1 MTDKSQ
7 SKSSKA
13 RRSSGLTAVFIRQKK
28 APGRYGDGN
37 GLYLVVDPSGAARWV
52 LRIMCNGK
60 RRDIGLGGAAT
71 VSLLEARD
79 KAHELRK
86 LAKQG
91 EDPVAARRALREG
104 APTFEQCALAVHK
117 NRKSTW
123 RNGKHTNQWL
133 KTLELYA
140 FPTIGKAAVNRIGT
154 AEILKLLLP
163 IWTTKAETARRVLQR
178 VSTILDYATA
188 AGMRS
193 GENPCR
199 LAVLGLPKQTDEVRH
214 FAALPY
220 SDVPGFIRKLRAS
233 NAAEITK
240 LAFEFLI
247 LNASRSGEVRLA
259 PKSEI
264 DIDKGLWTIPAERMK
279 GGKEHIV
286 PLPPRAVEIAKTARL
301 LYPDAELLFPS
312 PNNPGKP
319 LSDMALTELLR
330 RLKFE
335 ATAHGFRSSF
345 RDWASEETAYPREVA
360 EMALAHAIES
370 KVEAAYR
377 RGILLEKRR
386 LLMTDWANFVLG
398 QRDEKYAY

>member
-1 MTDKSQ
+1 M
-7 SKSSKA
+7 SSSSHPKA
-13 RRSSGLTAVFIRQKK
+13 SSSGGSNGLTAVFVRQKK

-37 GLYLVVDPSGAARWV
+37 GLYLVVDPSGASRWV
-52 LRIMCNGK
+52 LRVMCNGK
-60 RRDIGLGGAAT
+60 RRDVGLGGTAT
-71 VSLLEARD
+71 VSLAEARD

-86 LAKQG
+86 LAKAG
-91 EDPVAARRALREG
+91 EDPVAARRALWEG
-104 APTFEQCALAVHK
+104 VPTFEECARTVHK

-140 FPTIGKAAVNRIGT
+140 FPTMGKTAVNRIGT

-163 IWTTKAETARRVLQR
+163 IWTTKSETARRVLQR
-178 VSTILDYATA
+178 VSTIIDYATA

-199 LAVLGLPKQTDEVRH
+199 LAVLGLPKQTDEVVH

-220 SDVPGFIRKLRAS
+220 VDVPGFIQKLRPSDAT
-233 NAAEITK
+233 EITK

-259 PKSEI
+259 PKSEV
-264 DIDKGLWTIPAERMK
+264 DVNKGLWIIPGERMK
-279 GGKEHIV
+279 GGKEHVV
-286 PLPPRAVEIAKTARL
+286 PLSPRAVEIAKTACAHF
-301 LYPDAELLFPS
+301 PNTALLFPS
-312 PNNPGKP
+312 PNNPKKP
-319 LSDMALTELLR
+319 LSDMALTEVLR
-330 RLKFE
+330 RLKIE

-360 EMALAHAIES
+360 EMALAHTIES

-386 LLMTDWANFVLG
+386 LLMVDWTNFALSAG
-398 QRDEKYAY
+398 

>member
-1 MTDKSQ
+1 MSNSPHVKSP
-7 SKSSKA
+7 KS
-13 RRSSGLTAVFIRQKK
+13 RRSKGLTAVFIRQTKP
-28 APGRYGDGN
+28 PGRYGDGN
-37 GLYLVVDPSGAARWV
+37 GLYLVVDPSGASRWV

-104 APTFEQCALAVHK
+104 VTTFEQCARTVHK

-123 RNGKHTNQWL
+123 RNGKHINQWL
-133 KTLELYA
+133 TTLERYA
-140 FPTIGKAAVNRIGT
+140 FPTIGKTAVNRIGT

-178 VSTILDYATA
+178 VSTIIDYATA

-199 LAVLGLPKQTDEVRH
+199 LAVLGLPKQTDEVEH

-220 SDVPGFIRKLRAS
+220 PDVPGFIQKLWAS
-233 NAAEITK
+233 PAAEVTK

-259 PKSEI
+259 AKSEI
-264 DIDKGLWTIPAERMK
+264 DVDRGVWIIPAERMK
-279 GGKEHIV
+279 GGKEHVV
-286 PLPPRAVEIAKTARL
+286 PLSPRAIEIARATCTL
-301 LYPDAELLFPS
+301 FPDAALLFPS
-312 PNNPGKP
+312 PNNPKKS

-330 RLKFE
+330 RLKVE

-360 EMALAHAIES
+360 EMALAHTIES

-377 RGILLEKRR
+377 RGILLDKRR
-386 LLMTDWANFVLG
+386 LLMTDWANFALG
-398 QRDEKYAY
+398 QREEK